1 MRALPLTNKS
11 RPGGRPRQS
20 RAPRNKFADWLANC
34 GKTPEQIAK
43 LLTTPQAPK
52 GISVS
57 SVYNARNGYFKPG
70 RDLAVKIAEVSDGAV
85 PVESWGPAKARKRK
99 AA

>member
-20 RAPRNKFADWLANC
+20 RAPRNLFADWLSSC
-34 GKTPEQIAK
+34 GKTPEQVAK
-43 LLTTPQAPK
+43 LL
-52 GISVS
+52 GVGVS

-70 RDLAVKIAEVSDGAV
+70 RDLALTIEEISGGKV
-85 PVESWGPAKARKRK
+85 PVGSWKAAKTRKRK

>member
-20 RAPRNKFADWLANC
+20 RAPSNPFAAWLKDC

-43 LLTTPQAPK
+43 LLK
-52 GISVS
+52 VGVS

-70 RDLAVKIAEVSDGAV
+70 RDLAVRIAEISDGKV
-85 PVESWGPAKARKRK
+85 PVESWTDAKARKRK

>member
-11 RPGGRPRQS
+11 RPGGRPRQT
-20 RAPRNKFADWLANC
+20 RAPRNPFADWLASC
-34 GKTPEQIAK
+34 GKTPEQLAK
-43 LLTTPQAPK
+43 AL
-52 GISVS
+52 GVSVS

-70 RDLAVKIAEVSDGAV
+70 RDLAVKIAEVSEGAV
-85 PVESWGPAKARKRK
+85 PVEAWGSVRARKRK

>member
-11 RPGGRPRQS
+11 RPGGRPRQT
-20 RAPRNKFADWLANC
+20 RAPKNPFSDWLASC
-34 GKTPEQIAK
+34 GKTPEQVAK
-43 LLTTPQAPK
+43 LLEV
-52 GISVS
+52 SVS

-70 RDLAVKIAEVSDGAV
+70 RELAVRIEEVTKGAV
-85 PVESWGPAKARKRK
+85 PVKVWDGVKARKRK

>member
-20 RAPRNKFADWLANC
+20 RAPRNPFADWLASC
-34 GKTPEQIAK
+34 GKTPEDIAK
-43 LLTTPQAPK
+43 LLDV
-52 GISVS
+52 SVS

-70 RDLAVKIAEVSDGAV
+70 RTLAVKIEEVSAGAV
-85 PVESWGPAKARKRK
+85 PVAAWDGVKTRKRK
-99 AA
+99 

>member
-20 RAPRNKFADWLANC
+20 RAPRNPFATWLTSC
-34 GKTPEQIAK
+34 GKTPEQVAK
-43 LLTTPQAPK
+43 LL
-52 GISVS
+52 GVSVS

-70 RDLAVKIAEVSDGAV
+70 RDLAVTIAEVTGGAV
-85 PVESWGPAKARKRK
+85 PVEVWKDVKARKRK

>member
-20 RAPRNKFADWLANC
+20 RAPRNAFADWLADC
-34 GKTPEQIAK
+34 GKTPTEIAK
-43 LLTTPQAPK
+43 ALK
-52 GISVS
+52 VSVS
-57 SVYNARNGYFKPG
+57 SIYNARNTYFKPG
-70 RDLAVKIAEVSDGAV
+70 RELALAIEQLSGGKV
-85 PVESWGPAKARKRK
+85 PIESWSKGKARARK

>member
-20 RAPRNKFADWLANC
+20 RAPRNPFADWLANC
-34 GKTPEQIAK
+34 GKSPEDIAK
-43 LLTTPQAPK
+43 TL
-52 GISVS
+52 GVSVS

-70 RDLAVKIAEVSDGAV
+70 RDLAVKIAEISDGKV
-85 PVESWGPAKARKRK
+85 PVESWGTVKARKRK

>member
-20 RAPRNKFADWLANC
+20 RAPRNKFADWLKDC
-34 GKTPEQIAK
+34 GKTPEEVAK
-43 LLTTPQAPK
+43 LLG

-70 RDLAVKIAEVSDGAV
+70 RELAVKIAEVSEGAV

>member
-1 MRALPLTNKS
+1 MRALPLTDKS

-20 RAPRNKFADWLANC
+20 RAPRNPFADWLKGC
-34 GKTPEQIAK
+34 GMTPEQVAK
-43 LLTTPQAPK
+43 KLDVS
-52 GISVS
+52 IS

-70 RDLAVKIAEVSDGAV
+70 RELAVAIEELSKGAV
-85 PVESWGPAKARKRK
+85 PVGSWSEVKARKRK

>member
-1 MRALPLTNKS
+1 MRALPLTDKS

-20 RAPRNKFADWLANC
+20 RAPRNPFADWLKGC
-34 GKTPEQIAK
+34 GKTPEQVAK
-43 LLTTPQAPK
+43 LLK
-52 GISVS
+52 VSVS

-70 RDLAVKIAEVSDGAV
+70 RDLAVLIDEVSAGAV
-85 PVESWGPAKARKRK
+85 PVESWTGVKARKRK

>member
-1 MRALPLTNKS
+1 MRALPLTDKS
-11 RPGGRPRQS
+11 RPGGRPRQT
-20 RAPRNKFADWLANC
+20 RAPRNPFADWLKSC
-34 GKTPEQIAK
+34 GMTPEQVAK
-43 LLTTPQAPK
+43 QLG

-70 RDLAVKIAEVSDGAV
+70 RELAVAIEKLSEGAV
-85 PVESWGPAKARKRK
+85 PVESWGKAKARKRK

>member
-1 MRALPLTNKS
+1 MRALRLTDKS

-20 RAPRNKFADWLANC
+20 RAPRNAFADWLATC
-34 GKTPEQIAK
+34 GMTPDKVAK
-43 LLTTPQAPK
+43 ALG

-70 RDLAVKIAEVSDGAV
+70 RDLAIKIAELSNGAV
-85 PVESWGPAKARKRK
+85 PVESWREAKARKRK
-99 AA
+99 AS